1 MSDLRIL
8 HHNKK
13 IKALLDNKYIDF
25 NKNKCHRYPRP
36 QANA

>member
-1 MSDLRIL
+1 MVSNI
-8 HHNKK
+8 
-13 IKALLDNKYIDF
+13 YIRFIFIPVRVFTDFDF